1 MKALVITRTIK
12 IMQFADMQKSLL
24 IPSLLYIK
32 LLCTDVLDDVTI
44 YTSICNPESFM
55 FEVLP
60 KLYTLGKHSIAN
72 PENYEC
78 SIGLFISLSI
88 VIHVS
93 MPFKIHLR

>member
-12 IMQFADMQKSLL
+12 IMQFADMQNSLL
-24 IPSLLYIK
+24 IPTIYYVLPA
-32 LLCTDVLDDVTI
+32 VLDDVTI

-60 KLYTLGKHSIAN
+60 KLYTLAKHSIAN